1 MNLVERLL
9 QLSGIYIYRLIDLMG
24 FRSYI
29 NEFGREAF
37 AIEWDLVAIWPLNW
51 FFLGVFKQLII
62 GFLGVNLEF

>member
-1 MNLVERLL
+1 MRHMTEPHDLL
-9 QLSGIYIYRLIDLMG
+9 HEVFDFIYIYIYIHRSIDLMG

-51 FFLGVFKQLII
+51 FF
-62 GFLGVNLEF
+62 

>member
-1 MNLVERLL
+1 
-9 QLSGIYIYRLIDLMG
+9 MG

-51 FFLGVFKQLII
+51 LF
-62 GFLGVNLEF
+62 